1 MRETVLEE
9 GVLRPPSNVEVP
21 DEHDG
26 LARLPS
32 RLLHARIQRLEEP
45 GSGSSIFI
53 ISGLS
58 RCCDRVCDG
67 RDLVTDLE
75 GLGIMV

>member
-1 MRETVLEE
+1 MHETVLEE

-26 LARLPS
+26 LARFPS
-32 RLLHARIQRLEEP
+32 RLLHACVQRLEES
-45 GSGSSIFI
+45 GSGRI
-53 ISGLS
+53 ISIISRLS

-67 RDLVTDLE
+67 RDLVPDFE

>member
-1 MRETVLEE
+1 
-9 GVLRPPSNVEVP
+9 
-21 DEHDG
+21 
-26 LARLPS
+26 LPS

-75 GLGIMV
+75 GLVIMV